1 MTPWACWYLQIHAEG
16 GRYLARGLRTN
27 DSIVDLNLRLNRLTD
42 LGGRMLV
49 DG

>member
-1 MTPWACWYLQIHAEG
+1 MLAIIQIHAEG

-27 DSIVDLNLRLNRLTD
+27 DSLANLNLRLNRLTD
-42 LGGRMLV
+42 IGGRLLL